1 MVNKKINVEANE
13 IDFDVKSKPPRAA
26 SACAYAIETL
36 VKKCWIKDIKDIFY
50 LGKKI
55 IQPQKFNLKNSVF
68 SCFFC
73 QKSSRKGKKQTNIM
87 HCNFCDL
94 NVNIKD

>member
-36 VKKCWIKDIKDIFY
+36 VKKCWIKDIKDIF
-50 LGKKI
+50 
-55 IQPQKFNLKNSVF
+55 
-68 SCFFC
+68 
-73 QKSSRKGKKQTNIM
+73 
-87 HCNFCDL
+87 
-94 NVNIKD
+94 